1 MRNLTLANLIDALL
15 YVAVIVTAL
24 SLIVPPYGILGSF
37 CDATVAAAAALM
49 AEIACLAFS
58 RILRLHLQA
67 QNEYVNLVRSCSR

>member
-37 CDATVAAAAALM
+37 CDATVAAAALM